1 MNHMKSSATKDFK
14 IVRKFNAPRE
24 DVFNAF
30 AEADA
35 LNEWWGPAET
45 SNSVIS
51 LDFIQGGIFHYRME
65 KDGQINYGRFLF
77 GRILPHHLL
86 EFTNSFADENANV
99 IAAPFNISLPKAI
112 FYSLSFTDLG
122 DKTILTLIG
131 KPIEA
136 SKEEIEG
143 FRAINESMQQGF
155 GGTFDR
161 LADYLNNTQNSTKNL

>member
-1 MNHMKSSATKDFK
+1 MNHIKSSATKDFK
-14 IVRKFNAPRE
+14 IVREFNASRE
-24 DVFNAF
+24 DVFSAF

-51 LDFIQGGIFHYRME
+51 LDFTQGGIFHYRME
-65 KDGQINYGRFLF
+65 KDGQTSYGRFLF
-77 GRILPHHLL
+77 GRILPHELL

-99 IAAPFNISLPKAI
+99 ITAPFNISLPKAI

-122 DKTILTLIG
+122 DRTIITLTG
-131 KPIEA
+131 KPLEA

-143 FRAINESMQQGF
+143 FQAINESMQKGF
-155 GGTFDR
+155 AGTFDR
-161 LADYLNNTQNSTKNL
+161 LANYLNHTQNSTKTI